1 VVIEV
6 AEILRAHASRCRS
19 WWSDAQQ
26 RVVRNLVRCR
36 TAALGGQVW
45 QCDRCGQRRYSY
57 HSCRDRH
64 CPKCHGEQT
73 ARWLQKQRARLL
85 PCDYYLLTFTL
96 PGELRPL
103 ARAHSQM
110 LYGLLMSSAFAALA
124 KLARDPRY
132 VGGQIGALAVLHTWT
147 RAMLYHPHVHL
158 LVPAGGLHRDG
169 QQWVAAKNPA
179 YLVPVRAL
187 SLIYR
192 AKLRDRLHKAGWLGR
207 VPAAVWSKT
216 KPWVVH
222 CQHAGRGQK
231 VIEYLARYVFRIAIA
246 NSRIESFENGTV
258 VFRYRDNRS
267 QQIQRVT
274 LPAEQFIERFLLHVL
289 PRGFT
294 KVRHYGFLASA
305 AKQKLAAIQAVLSVP
320 SSDASPE
327 SEPGEAIS
335 PAEPPRCP
343 HCRIGHLVLI
353 ETLPRSRAPP

>member
-1 VVIEV
+1 VIEV
-6 AEILRAHASRCRS
+6 ADILRALAAACRAS
-19 WWSDAQQ
+19 WSAPQQ
-26 RVVRNLVRCR
+26 RVVHDLTQCR

-45 QCDRCGQRRYSY
+45 ECDRCGTRRYSY
-57 HSCRDRH
+57 HSCRNRH

-73 ARWLQKQRARLL
+73 SRWLEKQRARLL

-110 LYGLLMSSAFAALA
+110 LYGLLMSTAFAALA

-132 VGGQIGALAVLHTWT
+132 VGGQLGALAVLHTWT

-222 CQHAGRGQK
+222 CQHAGRGEK

-258 VFRYRDNRS
+258 TFRYRDNRS

-274 LPAEQFIERFLLHVL
+274 LRAEQFIERFLLHVL
-289 PRGFT
+289 PRRFT

-305 AKQKLAAIQAVLSVP
+305 AKRKLAQIQLLLSAP
-320 SSDASPE
+320 SV
-327 SEPGEAIS
+327 EPLGDCDHGAATPPI
-335 PAEPPRCP
+335 EPPRCP
-343 HCRIGHLVLI
+343 LCRIGHLVLI

>member
-1 VVIEV
+1 VIEV

-19 WWSDAQQ
+19 AWSDAQQ

-45 QCDRCGQRRYSY
+45 QCDQCGQRRYSY

-73 ARWLQKQRARLL
+73 ARWLEKQRARLL

-96 PGELRPL
+96 PGELRAL
-103 ARAHSQM
+103 ARAHPQR
-110 LYGLLMSSAFAALA
+110 LYGLLMSTAFAALA

-132 VGGQIGALAVLHTWT
+132 VGAQIGALAVLHTWT

-158 LVPAGGLHRDG
+158 LVPAGGLHPDG
-169 QQWVAAKNPA
+169 PQWVAAKNPA

-192 AKLRDRLHKAGWLGR
+192 AKLRDRLNKAGLLGR
-207 VPAAVWSKT
+207 VPTVVWRKT

-222 CQHAGRGQK
+222 CQHAGRGEK

-258 VFRYRDNRS
+258 VFRYRDNRT

-274 LPAEQFIERFLLHVL
+274 LPAEQFIDRFLLHVL

-294 KVRHYGFLASA
+294 KVRHYGWLASA
-305 AKQKLAAIQAVLSVP
+305 AKEKLARVKALLPAP
-320 SSDASPE
+320 PCAP
-327 SEPGEAIS
+327 EPGSDNGMARLPLEL
-335 PAEPPRCP
+335 PRCP
-343 HCRIGHLVLI
+343 HCGVGHLVLVEI
-353 ETLPRSRAPP
+353 LPRNRAPP